1 MLEID
6 PLKWININELKDKLY
21 NLKSRKEF
29 ESEFNIKLGYLL
41 GKGSFGKVYKCN
53 SLLDK

>member
-1 MLEID
+1 MLEINPIKRID
-6 PLKWININELKDKLY
+6 IEDLKEKLF
-21 NLKSRKEF
+21 NLKSKKEF
-29 ESEFNIKLGYLL
+29 EFEFNIKLGYLL